1 MKIMVN
7 GKQEV
12 LKDSISIG
20 EYIMQKG
27 LNPDTV
33 VVEHNYN
40 IIQKEEWSN
49 VFLKENDVLEVL
61 RFVGGG

>member
-1 MKIMVN
+1 MVN

>member
-1 MKIMVN
+1 MVN

-20 EYIMQKG
+20 EYITQKG